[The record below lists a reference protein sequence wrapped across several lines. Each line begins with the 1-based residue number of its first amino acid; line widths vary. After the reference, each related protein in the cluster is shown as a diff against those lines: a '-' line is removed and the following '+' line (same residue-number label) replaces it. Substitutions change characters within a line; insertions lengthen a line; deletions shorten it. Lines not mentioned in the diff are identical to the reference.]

1 MTPTHKWMPVVDA
14 DKCSGCELCVNA
26 CGPKCLEMQLGLAVL
41 TVPEASG
48 SEEHCIGLCADD
60 AIHMAWLPWIGNASR
75 GKWRSL
81 PQPHPA
87 TRVTKVTCAS
97 SGELYD

>member
-1 MTPTHKWMPVVDA
+1 MTPTHKWMPIVDP

-26 CGPKCLEMQLGLAVL
+26 CGPQCLEMQLGLAVL
-41 TVPEASG
+41 TAPEACG

-60 AIHMAWLPWIGNASR
+60 AIHMAWLPWTGDPSR
-75 GKWRSL
+75 GKWRGI

-87 TRVTKVTCAS
+87 TT
-97 SGELYD
+97 